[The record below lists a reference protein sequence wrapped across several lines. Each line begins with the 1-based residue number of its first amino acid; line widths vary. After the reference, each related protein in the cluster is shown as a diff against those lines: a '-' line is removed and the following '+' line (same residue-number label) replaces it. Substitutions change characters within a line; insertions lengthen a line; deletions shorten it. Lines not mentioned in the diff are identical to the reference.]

1 MSALRALRQAS
12 SGLVGAARLAAT
24 RRTVGVLARGAA
36 TPSASVSK
44 VWAVQGGIRAFS
56 ATARAFGNG
65 ATDVALSQK
74 LQSEVQYEKQS
85 ASDIPAT
92 PDFLKAFQEQGLW
105 TIEDVPGQDEIT
117 LARKFGNES
126 IRLIFSIAD
135 IQEDEPNYE
144 NPEES
149 ESAEDESIHG
159 YPIRVSVSVTKTN
172 GPGALNIDMVTQ
184 EGQFM
189 IENISFYSDSKIG
202 TDITA
207 EADWKR
213 RGLYIGPQFD
223 TLDAGVQEEFEKF
236 LQERGINE
244 SLALF
249 IPEYAEYKEQ
259 QEYVKWLGNVKE
271 FVDL

>member
-1 MSALRALRQAS
+1 MSALRALRQVS
-12 SGLVGAARLAAT
+12 SGFVGAARLSAT
-24 RRTVGVLARGAA
+24 RRTGAVLARGAA

-44 VWAVQGGIRAFS
+44 VWGVQGVRAFS
-56 ATARAFGNG
+56 VTARAFGTG

-85 ASDIPAT
+85 VADLPAT
-92 PDFLKAFQEQGLW
+92 PDFLKAFEEQGIW
-105 TIEDVPGQDEIT
+105 TIENVPGQDEIT
-117 LARKFGNES
+117 LSRKFGNES

-149 ESAEDESIHG
+149 EGAEDEGIQG

-172 GPGALNIDMVTQ
+172 GPGALSIDMVTQ

-249 IPEYAEYKEQ
+249 VPEYAEYKEQ
-259 QEYVKWLGNVKE
+259 QEYVRWLGNVKE

>member
-12 SGLVGAARLAAT
+12 SGLVGAARLSAT
-24 RRTVGVLARGAA
+24 RRTVGVLARGAT

-56 ATARAFGNG
+56 ATARTFGTS

-85 ASDIPAT
+85 AADIPAT
-92 PDFLKAFQEQGLW
+92 PDFLKAFEEQRLW
-105 TIEDVPGQDEIT
+105 KIEDVPGQDEIT
-117 LARKFGNES
+117 LSRKFGNES

-135 IQEDEPNYE
+135 IQEDDSNFE

-149 ESAEDESIHG
+149 EGAEEEGIQG
-159 YPIRVSVSVTKTN
+159 YPIRVSVAVTKAN

-184 EGQFM
+184 EGQF
-189 IENISFYSDSKIG
+189 IIDNISFYSDSKIG
-202 TDITA
+202 TDLTA

-223 TLDAGVQEEFEKF
+223 TLDAGVQEEFEKL

-259 QEYVKWLGNVKE
+259 KEYVRWLSNVKE

>member
-12 SGLVGAARLAAT
+12 SGLVGAARLSAT
-24 RRTVGVLARGAA
+24 RRTVGVLARGAT

-56 ATARAFGNG
+56 ATARTFGTS

-85 ASDIPAT
+85 AADIPAT
-92 PDFLKAFQEQGLW
+92 PDFLKAFEEQRLW
-105 TIEDVPGQDEIT
+105 KIEDVPGQDEIT
-117 LARKFGNES
+117 LSRKFGNES

-135 IQEDEPNYE
+135 IQEDDSNFE

-149 ESAEDESIHG
+149 EGAEEGIQG
-159 YPIRVSVSVTKTN
+159 YPIRVSVAVTKAN

-189 IENISFYSDSKIG
+189 IDNISFYSDSKIG
-202 TDITA
+202 TDLTA

-223 TLDAGVQEEFEKF
+223 TLDAGVQEEFEKL

-259 QEYVKWLGNVKE
+259 KEYVRWLSNVKE